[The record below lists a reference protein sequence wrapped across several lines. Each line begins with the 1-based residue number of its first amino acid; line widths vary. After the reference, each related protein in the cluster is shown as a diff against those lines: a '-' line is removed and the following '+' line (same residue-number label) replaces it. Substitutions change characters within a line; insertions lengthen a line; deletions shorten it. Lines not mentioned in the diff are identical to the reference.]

1 MGNMWSEGLIS
12 PNGSVMRYS
21 LYGTLSKI
29 KQEKKLHE
37 QNEAITKKLISHS
50 ESNNNDR
57 SRASN
62 ITLSNKSAMYR
73 KSGRKREKELTPDVE
88 AMLST
93 FKL

>member
-29 KQEKKLHE
+29 KHEKSLQE
-37 QNEAITKKLISHS
+37 QNELVNKKLIDSMDTNNKPR
-50 ESNNNDR
+50 ESGI
-57 SRASN
+57 S
-62 ITLSNKSAMYR
+62 ITS
-73 KSGRKREKELTPDVE
+73 KSGKLRNSRRRKEKMISQEVG
-88 AMLST
+88 AMLSQ